1 MFVGTPCIRHTWI
14 FGHQGINLMLCNFAI
29 NYLYSLYFVLLI
41 ILTFLMFYKILKK
54 HFFKPKI
61 KNPGSDKGWKRPVL
75 KLTHGFVNNGLLK
88 IKSTLYNIFVEMLD
102 CFPVKKKMQN
112 N

>member
-1 MFVGTPCIRHTWI
+1 
-14 FGHQGINLMLCNFAI
+14 
-29 NYLYSLYFVLLI
+29 
-41 ILTFLMFYKILKK
+41 MFYKILKK